1 MRITARNIN
10 AIPDYP
16 GEAYKFDLE
25 KVLPLELV
33 RTHTKTDDTPHVTDE
48 QLELYRAAA
57 FEAAEKYTGLLL
69 TRQQVIREPIA
80 SESRRG
86 FRRVRKHRL
95 KKPTVD
101 GRVYMY
107 GGGLLQAVP
116 IMVTP
121 GTRDIQLPIVQEA
134 LDASTCCRPD
144 SLGGENFGMSI
155 MYMAGIE
162 NETSIPKILIMGCLK
177 YIAWAVQNPG
187 DVVMTVKN
195 RTGAGEA
202 GIVGTNNGAW
212 ASGAIE
218 DWRMV
223 MDDDI

>member
-16 GEAYKFDLE
+16 GKPNELDLE
-25 KVLPLELV
+25 KVLPLELI
-33 RTHTKTDDTPHVTDE
+33 RTHTKTDDTPHVTDA

-69 TRQQVIREPIA
+69 THQQIVREPIA

-95 KKPTVD
+95 KKATVD
-101 GRVYMY
+101 GRIYMY
-107 GGGLLQAVP
+107 GGGLLQAILITVA
-116 IMVTP
+116 P
-121 GTRDIQLPIVQEA
+121 GTREVTLPIVQEA

-155 MYMAGIE
+155 MYMAGLE
-162 NETSIPKILIMGCLK
+162 NETSIPRILIIGCLK

-218 DWRMV
+218 DWRTI